1 MGWGIT
7 EAMRT
12 GSEADE
18 LLRTV
23 SARREIAQDLLLHQV
38 GDRIATVAEFS
49 RRCRTGHG
57 TIEAALAELQQSG
70 AVRLRRRGHLGT
82 FIEAMDRAE
91 LRRQAGMVTLYG
103 LMPLPYSRSYEGLA
117 TGFYENFQDQGFRFA
132 LGYMRGASERWQ
144 AVVEGKAD
152 FAVMSL
158 YAFERLA
165 AREGGELVHS
175 FPPGSYVSA
184 HVVFFSHPGPRVIE
198 DGMRV
203 GIDRS
208 SADQAELTMAECQ
221 GKRVELVETPY
232 MTLLEG
238 LRLGR
243 LDAAVWSAD
252 DRVVAPTLP
261 HAPLQSPRAVEMQAK
276 NTAAA
281 IVALRE
287 RRVVAATLR
296 DLLRPGLIRQVREEV
311 MSGARVPRY

>member
-1 MGWGIT
+1 MAAGT
-7 EAMRT
+7 EHA
-12 GSEADE
+12 EQ
-18 LLRTV
+18 LRTAL
-23 SARREIAQDLLLHQV
+23 ARREIAQELLLRQV
-38 GDRIATVAEFS
+38 GDRIATVAELS
-49 RRCRTGHG
+49 QRCRTGHG
-57 TIEAALAELQQSG
+57 TIQAALAELQESG
-70 AVRLRRRGHLGT
+70 AVRLRQRGHLGT

-117 TGFYENFQDQGFRFA
+117 TGLYENFQDQGFRFS

-144 AVVEGKAD
+144 AVAEGKAD

-158 YAFERLA
+158 FAFERLA
-165 AREGGELVHS
+165 ARQGGELIHV
-175 FPPGSYVSA
+175 FPPGTYVSA
-184 HVVFFSHPGPRVIE
+184 HVIFFSCPGPRGIE
-198 DGMRV
+198 NGMRV

-208 SADQAELTMAECQ
+208 SADQAELTLAECE

-238 LRLGR
+238 LRAGK

-252 DRVVAPTLP
+252 DRALAPALP
-261 HAPLQSPRAVEMQAK
+261 HAPLQSPRAVEMQGK

-281 IVALRE
+281 IVALAE
-287 RRVVAATLR
+287 RRVVTATLR
-296 DLLRPGLIRQVREEV
+296 DLLLPKLIAQVREQV